1 MDLERW
7 WPDLLSDQPQIRE
20 RLVTAYDDPA
30 RGYHDLR
37 HLREVLEHLDDLV
50 PADHPERDAV
60 VLAAWFHDAVYDA
73 VGDNEERSARLADAV
88 LTQAGVPIPLVEEVT
103 RLVRLT
109 AGHDPAADDL
119 PGQLLCDADLAI
131 LAAGPGTLRR
141 LRRRRAAGVRRGA
154 RRRLPGRAQGG
165 AGGPA
170 RPRHVVPL
178 RRCPRAVGGEGPR
191 QRQRG
196 GGGAFLT
203 RRPAFTSRVTSSRL
217 DTGVAPASTT
227 LSYHSDG
234 TS

>member
-7 WPDLLSDQPQIRE
+7 WPDLLADQPQIRE
-20 RLVTAYDDPA
+20 RLVSAYDDPA

-50 PADHPERDAV
+50 PADHPDRDAV
-60 VLAAWFHDAVYDA
+60 VLAAWFHDAVYDV

-131 LAAGPGTLRR
+131 LAAGRER
-141 LRRRRAAGVRRGA
+141 YDAYVAGVRQEYAEVPDADFRAGRKAVLEDLLAHDTLFHSEAA
-154 RRRLPGRAQGG
+154 RERWEERA
-165 AGGPA
+165 
-170 RPRHVVPL
+170 
-178 RRCPRAVGGEGPR
+178 RANVSAE
-191 QRQRG
+191 
-196 GGGAFLT
+196 
-203 RRPAFTSRVTSSRL
+203 
-217 DTGVAPASTT
+217 VAA
-227 LSYHSDG
+227 LS
-234 TS
+234 

>member
-7 WPDLLSDQPQIRE
+7 WPDLLADQPQIRE
-20 RLVTAYDDPA
+20 RLVSAYDDPG
-30 RGYHDLR
+30 RGYHDLH

-50 PADHPERDAV
+50 PADHPDRDAV

-131 LAAGPGTLRR
+131 LAAGRER
-141 LRRRRAAGVRRGA
+141 YDAYVAGVRQEYAEVPDADFRAGRKAVLEDLLAHDTLFHSEAA
-154 RRRLPGRAQGG
+154 RERWEERA
-165 AGGPA
+165 
-170 RPRHVVPL
+170 
-178 RRCPRAVGGEGPR
+178 RANVSAE
-191 QRQRG
+191 
-196 GGGAFLT
+196 
-203 RRPAFTSRVTSSRL
+203 
-217 DTGVAPASTT
+217 VAA
-227 LSYHSDG
+227 LS
-234 TS
+234 

>member
-7 WPDLLSDQPQIRE
+7 WPDLLADQPQIRE
-20 RLVTAYDDPA
+20 RLVSAYDDPA

-88 LTQAGVPIPLVEEVT
+88 LTQAGVPIPLVDEVT

-131 LAAGPGTLRR
+131 LAADRER
-141 LRRRRAAGVRRGA
+141 YDAYVAGVRQEYAEVPDADFRA
-154 RRRLPGRAQGG
+154 GRK
-165 AGGPA
+165 
-170 RPRHVVPL
+170 
-178 RRCPRAVGGEGPR
+178 AVLEDLL
-191 QRQRG
+191 
-196 GGGAFLT
+196 AH
-203 RRPAFTSRVTSSRL
+203 
-217 DTGVAPASTT
+217 DT
-227 LSYHSDG
+227 LFHSDAARDRWEEKARANV
-234 TS
+234 SAEVAALS

>member
-7 WPDLLSDQPQIRE
+7 WPDLIADQPQIRE
-20 RLVTAYDDPA
+20 RLVSAYDDPA
-30 RGYHDLR
+30 RGYHDRR

-50 PADHPERDAV
+50 PADHPDRDAV

-131 LAAGPGTLRR
+131 LAAGRER
-141 LRRRRAAGVRRGA
+141 YDAYVAGVRQEYAEVPDADFRAGRKAVLEDLLAHDTLFHSEAA
-154 RRRLPGRAQGG
+154 RERWEERA
-165 AGGPA
+165 
-170 RPRHVVPL
+170 
-178 RRCPRAVGGEGPR
+178 RANVSAE
-191 QRQRG
+191 
-196 GGGAFLT
+196 
-203 RRPAFTSRVTSSRL
+203 
-217 DTGVAPASTT
+217 VAA
-227 LSYHSDG
+227 LS
-234 TS
+234 

>member
-50 PADHPERDAV
+50 PADHPDRDAV
-60 VLAAWFHDAVYDA
+60 VLAAWFHDAVYDV

-131 LAAGPGTLRR
+131 LAAGRER
-141 LRRRRAAGVRRGA
+141 YDAYVAGVRQEYAEVPDADFRAGRKAVLEDLLAHDTLFHSEAA
-154 RRRLPGRAQGG
+154 RERWEERA
-165 AGGPA
+165 
-170 RPRHVVPL
+170 
-178 RRCPRAVGGEGPR
+178 RANVSAE
-191 QRQRG
+191 
-196 GGGAFLT
+196 
-203 RRPAFTSRVTSSRL
+203 
-217 DTGVAPASTT
+217 VAA
-227 LSYHSDG
+227 LS
-234 TS
+234 

>member
-7 WPDLLSDQPQIRE
+7 WPDLLADQPQIRE
-20 RLVTAYDDPA
+20 RLVSAYDDPA

-50 PADHPERDAV
+50 PADHPDRDAV

-131 LAAGPGTLRR
+131 LAAGRER
-141 LRRRRAAGVRRGA
+141 YDAYVAGVRLEYAEVPDADFRAGRKAVLEDLLAHDTLFHSEAA
-154 RRRLPGRAQGG
+154 RERWEERA
-165 AGGPA
+165 
-170 RPRHVVPL
+170 
-178 RRCPRAVGGEGPR
+178 RANVSAE
-191 QRQRG
+191 
-196 GGGAFLT
+196 
-203 RRPAFTSRVTSSRL
+203 
-217 DTGVAPASTT
+217 VAA
-227 LSYHSDG
+227 LS
-234 TS
+234 

>member
-7 WPDLLSDQPQIRE
+7 WPNLLSEQPQIRE
-20 RLVTAYDDPA
+20 RLVTAYGDSA

-88 LTQAGVPIPLVEEVT
+88 LTQAGVPIPLVDEVT

-131 LAAGPGTLRR
+131 LAADRER
-141 LRRRRAAGVRRGA
+141 YDAYVAGVRQEYAEVPDADFRAGRKAVLEDLLAHDTLFHSEAA
-154 RRRLPGRAQGG
+154 RERWEERA
-165 AGGPA
+165 
-170 RPRHVVPL
+170 
-178 RRCPRAVGGEGPR
+178 RANVSAE
-191 QRQRG
+191 
-196 GGGAFLT
+196 
-203 RRPAFTSRVTSSRL
+203 
-217 DTGVAPASTT
+217 VAA
-227 LSYHSDG
+227 LS
-234 TS
+234 

>member
-7 WPDLLSDQPQIRE
+7 WPDLLSEQPQIRE

-88 LTQAGVPIPLVEEVT
+88 LTQAGVPIPLVDEVT

-131 LAAGPGTLRR
+131 LAAPAARYDAYL
-141 LRRRRAAGVRRGA
+141 AGVRRDYA
-154 RRRLPGRAQGG
+154 YVSDPDFAAGRAAVLRDL
-165 AGGPA
+165 AGRARLFHTRYAREQWEPA
-170 RPRHVVPL
+170 A
-178 RRCPRAVGGEGPR
+178 RANLAREL
-191 QRQRG
+191 
-196 GGGAFLT
+196 A
-203 RRPAFTSRVTSSRL
+203 
-217 DTGVAPASTT
+217 GVEAAAV
-227 LSYHSDG
+227 HQDM
-234 TS
+234 

>member
-7 WPDLLSDQPQIRE
+7 WPDLIADQPQIRE
-20 RLVTAYDDPA
+20 RLVSAYDDPA

-50 PADHPERDAV
+50 PADHPDRDAV

-131 LAAGPGTLRR
+131 LAAGRER
-141 LRRRRAAGVRRGA
+141 YDAYVAGVRQEYAEVPDADFRAGRKAVLEDLLAHDTLFHSEAA
-154 RRRLPGRAQGG
+154 RERWEERA
-165 AGGPA
+165 
-170 RPRHVVPL
+170 
-178 RRCPRAVGGEGPR
+178 RANVSAE
-191 QRQRG
+191 
-196 GGGAFLT
+196 
-203 RRPAFTSRVTSSRL
+203 
-217 DTGVAPASTT
+217 VAA
-227 LSYHSDG
+227 LS
-234 TS
+234 

>member
-7 WPDLLSDQPQIRE
+7 WPDLLSEQPQIRE

-37 HLREVLEHLDDLV
+37 HLREVLEHLDDLG

-88 LTQAGVPIPLVEEVT
+88 LTQAGVPIPLVDEVT

-131 LAAGPGTLRR
+131 LAADRER
-141 LRRRRAAGVRRGA
+141 YDAYVAGVRQEYAEVPDADFRA
-154 RRRLPGRAQGG
+154 GRK
-165 AGGPA
+165 
-170 RPRHVVPL
+170 
-178 RRCPRAVGGEGPR
+178 AVLEDLL
-191 QRQRG
+191 
-196 GGGAFLT
+196 AH
-203 RRPAFTSRVTSSRL
+203 
-217 DTGVAPASTT
+217 DT
-227 LSYHSDG
+227 LFHSDAARERWEEKARANV
-234 TS
+234 SAEVAALS

>member
-7 WPDLLSDQPQIRE
+7 WPDLVSDQPQIRE

-50 PADHPERDAV
+50 PADHPDRDAV

-131 LAAGPGTLRR
+131 LAAGRER
-141 LRRRRAAGVRRGA
+141 YDAYVAGVRQEYAEVPDADFRA
-154 RRRLPGRAQGG
+154 GRK
-165 AGGPA
+165 
-170 RPRHVVPL
+170 
-178 RRCPRAVGGEGPR
+178 AVLEDLL
-191 QRQRG
+191 
-196 GGGAFLT
+196 AH
-203 RRPAFTSRVTSSRL
+203 
-217 DTGVAPASTT
+217 DT
-227 LSYHSDG
+227 LFHSDAARERWEEKARANV
-234 TS
+234 SAEVAALS

>member
-7 WPDLLSDQPQIRE
+7 WPDLIADQPQIRE
-20 RLVTAYDDPA
+20 RLVSAYDDPA

-50 PADHPERDAV
+50 PADHPDRDAV

-131 LAAGPGTLRR
+131 LAAGRER
-141 LRRRRAAGVRRGA
+141 YDAYVAGVRQEYAEVPDADFRA
-154 RRRLPGRAQGG
+154 GRK
-165 AGGPA
+165 
-170 RPRHVVPL
+170 
-178 RRCPRAVGGEGPR
+178 AVLEDLL
-191 QRQRG
+191 
-196 GGGAFLT
+196 AH
-203 RRPAFTSRVTSSRL
+203 
-217 DTGVAPASTT
+217 DT
-227 LSYHSDG
+227 LFHSDAARERWEEKARANV
-234 TS
+234 SAEVAALS

>member
-7 WPDLLSDQPQIRE
+7 WPDLLADQPQIRE

-37 HLREVLEHLDDLV
+37 HLAEVLEHLDDLV
-50 PADHPERDAV
+50 PADHPDRDAV

-131 LAAGPGTLRR
+131 LAAGRER
-141 LRRRRAAGVRRGA
+141 YDAYVAGVRQEYAEVPDADFRAGRKAVLEDLLAHDTLFHSEAA
-154 RRRLPGRAQGG
+154 RERWEERA
-165 AGGPA
+165 
-170 RPRHVVPL
+170 
-178 RRCPRAVGGEGPR
+178 RANVSAE
-191 QRQRG
+191 
-196 GGGAFLT
+196 
-203 RRPAFTSRVTSSRL
+203 
-217 DTGVAPASTT
+217 VAA
-227 LSYHSDG
+227 LS
-234 TS
+234 